1 MQESQLLYKQ
11 IFGIHNKENV
21 DFLKKGENLTNL
33 ITLKVFERVHVYFNH
48 MIQIYQLKNKLQ
60 QKFTTKVVSPFQIT
74 VKPVVRYLVLSRN
87 ILSLYIHDNPGIPV
101 PYQAI
106 IYSYYNDKTDALI
119 RSDYCDLL

>member
-48 MIQIYQLKNKLQ
+48 TDTNLSIEKSSVVKL
-60 QKFTTKVVSPFQIT
+60 
-74 VKPVVRYLVLSRN
+74 
-87 ILSLYIHDNPGIPV
+87 
-101 PYQAI
+101 
-106 IYSYYNDKTDALI
+106 
-119 RSDYCDLL
+119 